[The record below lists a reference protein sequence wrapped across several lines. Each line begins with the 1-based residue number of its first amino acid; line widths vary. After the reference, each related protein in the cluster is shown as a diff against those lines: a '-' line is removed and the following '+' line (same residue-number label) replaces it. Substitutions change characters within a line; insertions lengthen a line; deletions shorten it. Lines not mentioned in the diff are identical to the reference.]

1 MRTEKYNIEGIEVEI
16 EIADRSETDAE
27 RMRIAY
33 VFRAIREFSGMNR
46 KEFSEWLEIPY
57 RTMQEWE
64 LGRRV
69 MPEYVLKL
77 IAYKVANEKRRVC

>member
-16 EIADRSETDAE
+16 EFNDRSEADAE
-27 RMRIAY
+27 RMKIAY

-77 IAYKVANEKRRVC
+77 IAYKVANEKRREC

>member
-1 MRTEKYNIEGIEVEI
+1 MRTEKYNIEGIQVEI
-16 EIADRSETDAE
+16 EFNDRSEADAE

-77 IAYKVANEKRRVC
+77 IAYKVANEKRREC

>member
-1 MRTEKYNIEGIEVEI
+1 MRTEKYNVEGIEVEI
-16 EIADRSETDAE
+16 EINDRSVEDAE
-27 RMRIAY
+27 RMRVAY

-77 IAYKVANEKRRVC
+77 IAYKVANEKRREC